1 MGGRV
6 LRLAAEG
13 DGNPDGSEYGM
24 LTAAACRT
32 KADECRVLAARP
44 GTSRRRASLL
54 IAMSRSYAALG
65 GQIERLEEIDREE
78 RNGN

>member
-1 MGGRV
+1 
-6 LRLAAEG
+6 
-13 DGNPDGSEYGM
+13 M
-24 LTAAACRT
+24 LTAATCRI
-32 KADECRVLAARP
+32 KADECRALAARP

-65 GQIERLEEIDREE
+65 GQIERLEQVDREE